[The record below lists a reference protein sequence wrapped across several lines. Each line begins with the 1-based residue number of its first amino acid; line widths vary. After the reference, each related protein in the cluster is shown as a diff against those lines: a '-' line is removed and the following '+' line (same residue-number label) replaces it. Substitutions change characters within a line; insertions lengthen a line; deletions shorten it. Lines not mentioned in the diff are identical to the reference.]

1 MTITIT
7 DYEDEVFAIHQ
18 VDQQTAA
25 YLGHLLEPH
34 SFPAPVPETQ
44 PEEAD
49 AQVVLDDI
57 LTACR
62 NEIPRVPPARVQRVD
77 GTERGFQRR
86 AGPAR
91 AAVASGAGRGA
102 AARSALRRLA
112 SPRGVSR

>member
-7 DYEDEVFAIHQ
+7 DYEDEGFAIHQ

-49 AQVVLDDI
+49 AQVFS
-57 LTACR
+57 T
-62 NEIPRVPPARVQRVD
+62 
-77 GTERGFQRR
+77 T
-86 AGPAR
+86 
-91 AAVASGAGRGA
+91 S
-102 AARSALRRLA
+102 
-112 SPRGVSR
+112 

>member
-25 YLGHLLEPH
+25 YLGYLLEPH

-62 NEIPRVPPARVQRVD
+62 NEINEPRH
-77 GTERGFQRR
+77 
-86 AGPAR
+86 
-91 AAVASGAGRGA
+91 GATTPYEDPDKRPGW
-102 AARSALRRLA
+102 A
-112 SPRGVSR
+112 SPRPTA

>member
-25 YLGHLLEPH
+25 YPGHLLEPH

-49 AQVVLDDI
+49 AQEVADDI

-62 NEIPRVPPARVQRVD
+62 NEINDSRHGATTPYEDPEQRP
-77 GTERGFQRR
+77 GW
-86 AGPAR
+86 
-91 AAVASGAGRGA
+91 
-102 AARSALRRLA
+102 A
-112 SPRGVSR
+112 SPRPIN